1 MAKVISKPENSNKS
15 SITLDSRVT
24 FNGNQPGGY
33 WDNYSGYSK
42 FGPIYGTVVKMKKV
56 NCIVR
61 TKDGLEYEARIDE
74 LTNIEDLF

>member
-1 MAKVISKPENSNKS
+1 MATIISKKENTNKT
-15 SITLDSRVT
+15 SITINSRVT
-24 FNGNQPGGY
+24 FRGCLPGGY

-42 FGPIYGTVVKMKKV
+42 MGPIYGTVVKMKRV

-61 TKDGLEYEARIDE
+61 TKDGSEYEARISE